1 MALRVN
7 SNVAA
12 LNALR
17 HLNHTEKELSGN
29 LERLSSGRRLNRAA
43 DGPAELVIS
52 EQMKAQIT
60 GLEQSIRNS
69 ETSISMIQTT
79 EGALSEVSS
88 ILINLRQLA
97 VHSANEAT
105 NDEKMLQAN
114 QGEIENLLVTLS
126 NISKN
131 TQFGTRTLL
140 AVSYTHLTLPTI
152 RMV

>member
-17 HLNHTEKELSGN
+17 HLNHTEKELSRN

-126 NISKN
+126 NISKAFFFASSWP
-131 TQFGTRTLL
+131 QSL
-140 AVSYTHLTLPTI
+140 
-152 RMV
+152 

>member
-17 HLNHTEKELSGN
+17 HLNHTEKELSRN
-29 LERLSSGRRLNRAA
+29 LERLSSGRQLNRAN

-60 GLEQSIRNS
+60 GWSNRLKF

-79 EGALSEVSS
+79 EGALVS
-88 ILINLRQLA
+88 QL
-97 VHSANEAT
+97 HP
-105 NDEKMLQAN
+105 
-114 QGEIENLLVTLS
+114 
-126 NISKN
+126 
-131 TQFGTRTLL
+131 
-140 AVSYTHLTLPTI
+140 H
-152 RMV
+152 

>member
-17 HLNHTEKELSGN
+17 HLNNTEKELSGN

-105 NDEKMLQAN
+105 NDEKMLHAN
-114 QGEIENLLVTLS
+114 QGEIENLLVPLS
-126 NISKN
+126 YIAKN
-131 TQFGTRTLL
+131 TQFGTRT
-140 AVSYTHLTLPTI
+140 
-152 RMV
+152 

>member
-79 EGALSEVSS
+79 LKV
-88 ILINLRQLA
+88 L
-97 VHSANEAT
+97 
-105 NDEKMLQAN
+105 
-114 QGEIENLLVTLS
+114 
-126 NISKN
+126 
-131 TQFGTRTLL
+131 
-140 AVSYTHLTLPTI
+140 
-152 RMV
+152 

>member
-1 MALRVN
+1 MCESEVQLFHMT
-7 SNVAA
+7 S
-12 LNALR
+12 LM
-17 HLNHTEKELSGN
+17 
-29 LERLSSGRRLNRAA
+29 RRIL
-43 DGPAELVIS
+43 
-52 EQMKAQIT
+52 
-60 GLEQSIRNS
+60 

-126 NISKN
+126 
-131 TQFGTRTLL
+131 LL
-140 AVSYTHLTLPTI
+140 VPY
-152 RMV
+152 